1 MTAMEAERMTQ
12 AQVPV
17 SQLTAW
23 LEAQVYSAH
32 MATQSWVGMM
42 NSYTAQATEQGM
54 NAHWAKVLL
63 QTANSLLEAAVKEET
78 LTNLWR
84 EIAK

>member
-1 MTAMEAERMTQ
+1 MTQ

-23 LEAQVYSAH
+23 LETQVYSAH

-63 QTANSLLEAAVKEET
+63 QTANSLLESAVKEET
-78 LTNLWR
+78 LTNLLR